1 MGRPKILVVED
12 NAADIE
18 LLRFALDRQGDYE
31 LQILE
36 DGEEALRFIAEHRAG
51 IHAPDPCVILL
62 DVHLPKYDGLE
73 ILDALKQAPAL
84 NHIQVVVLSSAS
96 TPEAQAEI
104 QSKGALY
111 RTKPVTLKHFL
122 ELGAEIFALC
132 KDPVF
137 A

>member
-1 MGRPKILVVED
+1 VED

-31 LQILE
+31 LQVLE

-62 DVHLPKYDGLE
+62 DVHLPRYDGLE

-84 NHIQVVVLSSAS
+84 LHIQVVVLSSSAS
-96 TPEAQAEI
+96 PEAQAEI
-104 QSKGALY
+104 HNKGALY
-111 RTKPVTLKHFL
+111 RAKPVTLKHFL
-122 ELGAEIFALC
+122 ELGSEIFALC
-132 KDPVF
+132 KEPVL

>member
-1 MGRPKILVVED
+1 VGRPKILVVDD

-31 LQILE
+31 LQVLE

-62 DVHLPKYDGLE
+62 DVHLPKYDGLDV
-73 ILDALKQAPAL
+73 LDALKQTPAL
-84 NHIQVVVLSSAS
+84 LHIQVIVLSSAAS
-96 TPEAQAEI
+96 PEAQAEI

-111 RTKPVTLKHFL
+111 RSKPLTLKQFL
-122 ELGAEIFALC
+122 ELGAEIFAVC
-132 KDPVF
+132 KEPVL

>member
-73 ILDALKQAPAL
+73 ILDALKRAPAL
-84 NHIQVVVLSSAS
+84 LHIQVIVLSSTAS
-96 TPEAQAEI
+96 PEARAEI
-104 QSKGALY
+104 QSQGALY
-111 RTKPVTLKHFL
+111 RTKPVTLKHYL
-122 ELGAEIFALC
+122 ELGAEIFELC
-132 KDPVF
+132 KERVL